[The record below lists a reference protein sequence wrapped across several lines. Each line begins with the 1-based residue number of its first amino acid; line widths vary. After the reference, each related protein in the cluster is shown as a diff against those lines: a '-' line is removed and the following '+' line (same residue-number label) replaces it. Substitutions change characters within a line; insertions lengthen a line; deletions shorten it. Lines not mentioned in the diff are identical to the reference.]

1 MNNKLT
7 PTMKEFEKAWNE
19 YFKDRPNPKTDEEEK
34 KEQEG
39 FYHWYNYVRQQ
50 SYTGKTPAEMYKERY
65 GKEPQKNP
73 TEISRM
79 MNFEWDEEY
88 DESDFNDE
96 DDEEFSKETDN
107 LLNSRPKKCSSCKNQ
122 ILVPDEKV
130 NNFKK
135 YLCSDCYEK
144 MNEVER
150 KGTIQSNDCYIEI
163 NGEDFIKKEIDLANS
178 FAEKAVEDIFPKLW
192 QDKKEELKSM
202 SKKELAEIMFFEGV
216 FTAVANFIHLPNKI
230 DVNEEHNET

>member
-1 MNNKLT
+1 MNDKLT
-7 PTMKEFEKAWNE
+7 PAMKEFEMAWNE
-19 YFKDRPNPKTDEEEK
+19 YFKDKPNPKTDDEEK

-39 FYHWYNYVRQQ
+39 FYYWYNYVRQQ
-50 SYTGKTPAEMYKERY
+50 SDTGKTPAEMYKERY
-65 GKEPQKNP
+65 GKESPKNP
-73 TEISRM
+73 PEQSRM

-88 DESDFNDE
+88 DEGN
-96 DDEEFSKETDN
+96 EEFSKEIDN

-144 MNEVER
+144 MNESER
-150 KGTIQSNDCYIEI
+150 KETIKNNNCYLEI
-163 NGEDFIKKEIDLANS
+163 NEENFIKKELDLANS
-178 FAEKAVEDIFPKLW
+178 FAEKAVEDVFPKIW

-216 FTAVANFIHLPNKI
+216 FTAVTNFIHLPKKI
-230 DVNEEHNET
+230 DFKGDYDET